1 MKNLTPSPLAT
12 EAFAPYG
19 DVVDMETATN
29 MLSMNYDVA
38 TRYYDLARVDTSD
51 NEGET
56 CISLVR
62 SKAISLPFQIK
73 VMEYH
78 PLGSQ
83 LFFPLQN
90 RPFLI
95 LVAPAA
101 EKLDPEKIELFIS
114 NGLQGVNYHKNT
126 WHHYLMPLDEVSN
139 FIVVDRKGGGDN
151 CVETEL
157 DIEVVINIF

>member
-1 MKNLTPSPLAT
+1 MKNLTPIPLTA
-12 EAFAPYG
+12 EKFAPYG

-29 MLSMNYDVA
+29 TLSMNYDVA
-38 TRYYDLARVDTSD
+38 TRYYDLARIDTRD

-83 LFFPLQN
+83 LFFPLQSK
-90 RPFLI
+90 PFLI

-101 EKLDPEKIELFIS
+101 KKLDLEKMELFIS

-126 WHHYLMPLDEVSN
+126 WHHYLMPLAETGN
-139 FIVVDRKGGGDN
+139 FIVVDRKGYGDN

-157 DIEVVINIF
+157 DTVVVIEEE